1 MLSRLATELK
11 DIFAKVAH
19 RHDGDYEPK
28 NTNIQTHISSTS
40 NPHGTTASQVGL
52 GNVTNNK
59 QLKASASSTVGKI
72 PVWSNTTGDL
82 LGDGY
87 AVETTLT
94 SNTGNIPTSSA
105 VSTAI
110 NNVASGIGGGTK
122 PGVADIAALKALNTT
137 SASDYGDKVMLLVE
151 NSGLYRLDRESSAT
165 ADDNF
170 VVAPNT
176 GVGRWIKIAGSVTD
190 HNLSSNIQGGA
201 TGEKYHISLAYYNAI
216 PSTASGSNK
225 LVTEDNAKLSK
236 LETDGKIN
244 IDNVSVTEAQWTAF
258 TNAINA

>member
-11 DIFAKVAH
+11 DIFAKIGH
-19 RHDGDYEPK
+19 RHDSSYEPK
-28 NTNIQTHISSTS
+28 NTNIQTHVSSTS

-72 PVWSNTTGDL
+72 PVWTVTTGDL

-87 AVETTLT
+87 AVETVL
-94 SNTGNIPTSSA
+94 SSESGNIPTSSA
-105 VSTAI
+105 VNTAI
-110 NNVASGIGGGTK
+110 ANATMGLGGGTK
-122 PGVADIAALKALNTT
+122 SGVADITALKALNTT

-225 LVTEDNAKLSK
+225 LVTEDNAKLAK
-236 LETDGKIN
+236 LEADGKIN

-258 TNAINA
+258 TNALNA

>member
-11 DIFAKVAH
+11 SIYAKIGH
-19 RHDGDYEPK
+19 NHDASYETK
-28 NTNIQTHISSTS
+28 NANIQTHISNTS

-59 QLKASASSTVGKI
+59 QLKAAASSTAGKI

-105 VSTAI
+105 VNTAI
-110 NNVASGIGGGTK
+110 ANATMGLGGGTK
-122 PGVADIAALKALNTT
+122 SGVADITALKALNTT

-201 TGEKYHISLAYYNAI
+201 TGEKYHLSLPQYNAI
-216 PSTASGSNK
+216 PATASGSNQL
-225 LVTEDNAKLSK
+225 LVSDNAKLSK
-236 LETDGKIN
+236 LEATGTIN
-244 IDNVSVTEAQWTAF
+244 VDNVSVTEAQWTAF
-258 TNAINA
+258 NNALNA

>member
-11 DIFAKVAH
+11 DIFAKVTH

-52 GNVTNNK
+52 GNVTNDR
-59 QLKASASSTVGKI
+59 QVKAVATSVAGKI

-87 AVETTLT
+87 TVQTVLSNDSGAIPRADAVFTALANIASTT
-94 SNTGNIPTSSA
+94 
-105 VSTAI
+105 
-110 NNVASGIGGGTK
+110 GGELK
-122 PGVADIAALKALNTT
+122 PGVASVTALKAIDTT
-137 SASDYGDKVMLLVE
+137 NADNYKDTCMCLAE
-151 NSGLYRLDRESSAT
+151 NSGLYRLDRESVEV

-170 VVAPNT
+170 VVAPTT
-176 GVGRWIKIAGSVTD
+176 GVGRWIKIAGSITD

-201 TGEKYHISLAYYNAI
+201 TGEKYHLSLAHYNSI
-216 PSTASGSNK
+216 PATASGTNQ
-225 LVTEDNAKLSK
+225 LVVANNAKLSK
-236 LETDGKIN
+236 LEATGTIN
-244 IDNVSVTEAQWTAF
+244 VDNVSVTEAQWTAF
-258 TNAINA
+258 NNAINA